1 MQKILLE
8 CKLTRTKFPGQPNT
22 SQTSQFSFGGTTG
35 KFRSYLT
42 TLQARL

>member
-22 SQTSQFSFGGTTG
+22 SQFSFGGTTG

-42 TLQARL
+42 TLQARS